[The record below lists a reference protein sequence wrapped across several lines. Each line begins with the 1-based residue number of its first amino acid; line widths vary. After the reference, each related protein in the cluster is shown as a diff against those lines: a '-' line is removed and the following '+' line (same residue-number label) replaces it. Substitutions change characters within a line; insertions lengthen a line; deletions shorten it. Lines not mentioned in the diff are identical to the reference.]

1 MLVDPPLKHEA
12 EGQVNKMV
20 EKERGNRV
28 NNQENNRNQDDNVI
42 NDNNQGNVRTMK
54 NSRGGCS
61 YKEFMA
67 CNPKDYDGKGGAIVY
82 TCWIKKMKSVQDMS
96 ECGENQ
102 KVELSP
108 KARRKPSK
116 SSDGYQRMSSLWEQ
130 WQLSTWK
137 DFCDGNRRGSR
148 GPKHSDSN
156 LGFSYEFKIASGKLI
171 EINKVI
177 RGYKL
182 EIEGEKPE
190 EKAIHSKSAKV
201 KEQKLKD
208 IVVFRNFPEV
218 FPNDLSGLRP
228 SREIEF
234 CIDLIL
240 EAMSVAKSPYRLA
253 PFEMEELSSQLK
265 ELQDKGFI
273 QPSSSPWGAPVLFV
287 KKKDRSFRVCID
299 YRELNKLT
307 TKNCYP
313 LPRID
318 DIFDQ
323 LQGSQYFSKIDLQTK
338 EENEMHLGLIF
349 ELLKKEKLDGLHVD
363 SSKIEAV
370 KNWEAPR
377 TSSESFSVT
386 MTLRFAIIK
395 DKILATQHEASEAV
409 NAPEEMLRGLDNQ
422 MKRRSDR
429 ALYYLDKIWV
439 PLTEWKWKRIAMDF
453 IKLPRTGNG
462 HDAIWV
468 IMDRL
473 TKSAYFLP
481 IRKDFK
487 MERLAKLYLNEIVAR
502 HGVPI
507 LIISDRDIRFTS
519 SVGDHVL
526 LKVSP
531 GKGVVRFRK
540 KGKLAPRFVGPIE
553 ITERIGPVAYMLII
567 PQELNGVHDT
577 FYVSNL
583 KKCLADPT
591 LHLSLEE
598 QVDTKLNF
606 VEEPLEILERE
617 FKKLKRSRIATVK
630 VRWNLKRRPEFTWEL
645 EDQKKLKYQHLFSS
659 GTS

>member
-1 MLVDPPLKHEA
+1 MITRNVGRPTTETRGRGTSEQDGR
-12 EGQVNKMV
+12 EG
-20 EKERGNRV
+20 E
-28 NNQENNRNQDDNVI
+28 RNQDDNVI

-82 TCWIKKMKSVQDMS
+82 TPWIKKMESVQDMNCRVGPRVVNPLNARNPTDAREAYF
-96 ECGENQ
+96 ECGGTDHYKATCPRTFVMGTE
-102 KVELSP
+102 
-108 KARRKPSK
+108 KAREDPNIVT
-116 SSDGYQRMSSLWEQ
+116 DIQ
-130 WQLSTWK
+130 
-137 DFCDGNRRGSR
+137 
-148 GPKHSDSN
+148 PSN

-177 RGYKL
+177 RGMDWFSRLKAKIVCHEKVVRISL
-182 EIEGEKPE
+182 PNSKILRRKARREG
-190 EKAIHSKSAKV
+190 
-201 KEQKLKD
+201 
-208 IVVFRNFPEV
+208 
-218 FPNDLSGLRP
+218 GLRP

-240 EAMSVAKSPYRLA
+240 GAMSVAKSPYRLE

-273 QPSSSPWGAPVLFV
+273 QPSSSPWGAPVLFA
-287 KKKDRSFRVCID
+287 KKKDRSFRMCID

-377 TSSESFSVT
+377 TPSER
-386 MTLRFAIIK
+386 L
-395 DKILATQHEASEAV
+395 SELLQQ
-409 NAPEEMLRGLDNQ
+409 PE
-422 MKRRSDR
+422 
-429 ALYYLDKIWV
+429 I
-439 PLTEWKWKRIAMDF
+439 PEWKRKRIAMDF

-487 MERLAKLYLNEIVAR
+487 MERLARLYLNEIVVR

-507 LIISDRDIRFTS
+507 LIISDRDIHFTS

-531 GKGVVRFRK
+531 GKGVVRFGK

-553 ITERIGPVAYMLII
+553 ITERIGPAAYRLII

-577 FYVSNL
+577 FHVSNL

-606 VEEPLEILERE
+606 VEDPVEILERE
-617 FKKLKRSRIATVK
+617 FKKLKRGRIATVK
-630 VRWNLKRRPEFTWEL
+630 VRWNSKRRSEFTWER